1 MSRTGIKVISKNKI
15 QKSASQKRQVAQ
27 KLHVA
32 DFERVFWSPF
42 CEMFHNITSEPHNGI
57 SYIHLHK
64 CLISLYS
71 LSASIK
77 TQGKTAAEQVV

>member
-15 QKSASQKRQVAQ
+15 QKSASQKRQEAQ
-27 KLHVA
+27 KLHA
-32 DFERVFWSPF
+32 DFEQVFWSPF